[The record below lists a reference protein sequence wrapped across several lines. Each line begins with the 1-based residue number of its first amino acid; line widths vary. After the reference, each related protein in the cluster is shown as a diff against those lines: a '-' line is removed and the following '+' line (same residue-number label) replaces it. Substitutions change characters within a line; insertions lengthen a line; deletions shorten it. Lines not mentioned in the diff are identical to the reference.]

1 MKVLLL
7 TLGILAAGAAALLVA
22 GRLGCLTGTPPAD
35 LGVRDGRLKP
45 PSATRNSV
53 SSQAALHPAA
63 PQRRYAEIAPLRCA
77 GDPATAMSRLVQV
90 LEAMPGA
97 RIVEARPDYVYAQFT
112 TRWLHFVD
120 DAEFRAWGARISA
133 PTVDASR
140 RSARPAVNGA
150 RKRRMSDGR
159 RRHALPPAPRAR
171 GMA

>member
-7 TLGILAAGAAALLVA
+7 MLGMLAAGGAALLVA
-22 GRLGCLTGTPPAD
+22 GRLGCLAGTPPAD

-112 TRWLHFVD
+112 TRWLRFVD
-120 DAEFRAWGARISA
+120 DAEFMAA
-133 PTVDASR
+133 PAEGVIHLRSASR
-140 RSARPAVNGA
+140 LGREDLGTN
-150 RKRRMSDGR
+150 R
-159 RRHALPPAPRAR
+159 RRIEAIRAACGER
-171 GMA
+171 REEAAHE